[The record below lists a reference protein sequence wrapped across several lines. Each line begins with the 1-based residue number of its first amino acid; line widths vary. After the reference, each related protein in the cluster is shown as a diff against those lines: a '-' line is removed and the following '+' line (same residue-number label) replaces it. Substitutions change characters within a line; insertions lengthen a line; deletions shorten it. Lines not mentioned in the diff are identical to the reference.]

1 MRNPYLCN
9 AGAKVFSCLPF
20 RAGAGIAQASPV
32 CRRRFSAGA
41 FPPGRRG
48 VENDLPMGKY
58 FDMLLEDVRIRE
70 GLNACM
76 NCGVCTGVC
85 PAAEF
90 YNYDP
95 RQIVNTVQSRDDGAI
110 GELLRSDAI
119 WYCGEC
125 MSCRPRCPR
134 GNTPGYVIQ
143 GLRTLSQKLGLFV
156 ESEKGRQQLAL
167 KRIIGD
173 NILRTGYCIVPRLVK
188 PELHPEQG
196 PVWRWIVENDREV
209 YGRFT
214 ASYMREGEGALRR
227 LDEQSL
233 GEINRIFEVS
243 GGSGMFEAIERH
255 SDRKAREMG
264 YGRGADTQYMT
275 DLFRQNSN
283 EHY

>member
-1 MRNPYLCN
+1 MGAMRRRALATVKLGIYTTRALGPNPYLCTT
-9 AGAKVFSCLPF
+9 KVFLYI
-20 RAGAGIAQASPV
+20 G
-32 CRRRFSAGA
+32 
-41 FPPGRRG
+41 
-48 VENDLPMGKY
+48 MGKY
-58 FDMLLEDVRIRE
+58 FDLLMEDVRMKE
-70 GLNACM
+70 GLQSCM

-95 RQIVNTVQSRDDGAI
+95 RQIVSIVQTRDDAAI
-110 GELLRSDAI
+110 EELLRSDVI

-143 GLRTLSQKLGLFV
+143 ALRTLSQKTGLFV

-167 KRIIGD
+167 KRIIGE

-196 PVWRWIVENDREV
+196 PVWQWIFDNDREV

-214 ASYMREGEGALRR
+214 PVYMRRGEGALRR
-227 LDEQSL
+227 LDEESL
-233 GEINRIFEVS
+233 GEINRIFDVS
-243 GGSGMFEAIERH
+243 GGREMFDTIEEH
-255 SDRKAREMG
+255 SDRKARELG
-264 YGRGADTQYMT
+264 YAEGADQQYMM
-275 DLFRQNSN
+275 DVFLNNSN